1 MGLFSKIAK
10 VAAPAMQ
17 IGGMVTGQPWLSA
30 AGQAL
35 GQYGASK
42 QLAQQAGETA
52 AQYNARMQQL
62 GQQGIFRPVGTK
74 TLYGQSQFEVD
85 PQTGQLKSASY
96 QASPEVIAQQQRLGA
111 LMGQGLTAAEQAQQY
126 MPQFQQAAGGLL
138 GLGQQFLPTSTAPQ
152 LTAAEQEY
160 LSGVQGLGRQLYGA
174 GTGPSAD
181 VLAQQARLQGFAGQL
196 TPSSDLTAAEQA
208 YLGRTGTAAENIL
221 GGMSTQAA
229 ADVARQQSRL
239 EQLAGQ
245 VTPTDYDSTAAAQRY
260 YEEQQALLEPSRQ
273 REEQRL
279 GASVFGRGRAGLSV
293 GAQGQPELFALSQ
306 ARAEEDARLAAQARE
321 RGRTELREDIG
332 LGTTLGGQALA
343 AGQAGRQEQLGLTS
357 TGLNLM
363 GAQQTAEEAARQRM
377 LQNMGLSAQFGGQA
391 IQTGQAGQQYAQQ
404 QALQGLNLLGAAMS
418 PEEQARQR
426 MLQNIQTGTGLYSSG
441 AGLFGTGYNLQGAAL
456 SPFTSQFAAQQALE
470 TAAQQPLQLGAT
482 LGQAAMGG
490 GQFAA
495 GLGAQG
501 ALGQLQAGQAS
512 EAARYNI
519 MRGLMESPTVQQGT
533 QQGLG
538 MLGALGSKV
547 GGYFGGLFGGGGS
560 SPALQSV
567 PGATW
572 SGNYIPPRGT
582 SIGGPG
588 INLLGR

>member
-1 MGLFSKIAK
+1 MGKTVKSVVGA
-10 VAAPAMQ
+10 AAPAIGTAFGGP
-17 IGGMVTGQPWLSA
+17 IGGAIGSAIGGAIAGKDIGGAVT
-30 AGQAL
+30 AG
-35 GQYGASK
+35 GNQY
-42 QLAQQAGETA
+42 AQQMS
-52 AQYNARMQQL
+52 RL
-62 GQQGIFRPVGTK
+62 GQQGYFRPVGVT
-74 TLYGQSQFEVD
+74 TRFGQSQFEVD
-85 PQTGQLKSASY
+85 PATGQLKSAGY
-96 QASPEVIAQQQRLGA
+96 TASPEILAAQNQLASLYGTSLGQAERAAA
-111 LMGQGLTAAEQAQQY
+111 LQPQFEQAGQGLFGLAS
-126 MPQFQQAAGGLL
+126 QFI
-138 GLGQQFLPTSTAPQ
+138 PTGTTPQ

-160 LSGVQGLGRQLYGA
+160 LSGVQGLGRQLYGT

-181 VLAQQARLQGFAGQL
+181 VLAQQERLQGFAGQL
-196 TPSSDLTAAEQA
+196 MPSSDLTAAEQA
-208 YLGRTGTAAENIL
+208 YLGRTGAAAENIL

-229 ADVARQQSRL
+229 ADVARQQGRL

-245 VTPTDYDSTAAAQRY
+245 VTPSAYDPTAAAQRY
-260 YEEQQALLEPSRQ
+260 YEEQQALLEPGRQ

-332 LGTTLGGQALA
+332 LGTQLGGQALA

>member
-160 LSGVQGLGRQLYGA
+160 LSGVQGLGRQLYGT

-181 VLAQQARLQGFAGQL
+181 VLAQQERLQGFAGQL
-196 TPSSDLTAAEQA
+196 MPSSDLTAAEQA
-208 YLGRTGTAAENIL
+208 YLGRTGAAAENIL

-229 ADVARQQSRL
+229 ADVARQQGRL

-245 VTPTDYDSTAAAQRY
+245 VTPTAYDPTAAARSY
-260 YEEQQALLEPSRQ
+260 YEEQQALLEPGRQ

-426 MLQNIQTGTGLYSSG
+426 MLQNIQTG
-441 AGLFGTGYNLQGAAL
+441 AGLFGTAGGVLGTGYNVMSGAL
-456 SPFTSQFAAQQALE
+456 SPYQTALGQQTALE
-470 TAAQQPLQLGAT
+470 SIAERPMQLGIQ
-482 LGQAAMGG
+482 LGQAAMPGSQYAANMASGGAYGQAQQQIAGAEQKYNTLSGLLSNKKLMGDIGTGLGKVGDYLSNVFTPGG
-490 GQFAA
+490 G
-495 GLGAQG
+495 
-501 ALGQLQAGQAS
+501 
-512 EAARYNI
+512 I
-519 MRGLMESPTVQQGT
+519 
-533 QQGLG
+533 
-538 MLGALGSKV
+538 
-547 GGYFGGLFGGGGS
+547 GGGITGS
-560 SPALQSV
+560 SIGV
-567 PGATW
+567 PFGQRVVT
-572 SGNYIPPRGT
+572 R
-582 SIGGPG
+582 
-588 INLLGR
+588 